1 MNLNATARSSSPLLR
16 AAIVASLSVL
26 AACAS
31 TDPVPA
37 SLAQA
42 RGTWQLDATVPQG
55 GRIPTLTIQED
66 GGVHGN
72 GGVNQYSATVDVRAM
87 EQGLWRMTPPRSTRM
102 AGPQEAMALEQSMLT
117 ALREAEAAQLQQGRL
132 CLLRQG
138 RVLVRFVRPSF

>member
-1 MNLNATARSSSPLLR
+1 MNLNATARSFSSLLR
-16 AAIVASLSVL
+16 TAAFAAITAL

-117 ALREAEAAQLQQGRL
+117 ALQEAETAQLQQGRL

-138 RVLVRFVRPSF
+138 RVLVRFARPSF